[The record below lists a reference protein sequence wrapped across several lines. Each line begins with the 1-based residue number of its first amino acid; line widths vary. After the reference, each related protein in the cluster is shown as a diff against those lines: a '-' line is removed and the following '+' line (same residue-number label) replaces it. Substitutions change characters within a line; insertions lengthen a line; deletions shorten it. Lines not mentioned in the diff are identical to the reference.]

1 MTAKS
6 RRQAVLLSGLMVA
19 LVGVLWWNLRPPDA
33 GGVTE
38 PRGRRPQAAQRG
50 APDTP
55 VEAVRLDALRAPRAA
70 PADRARDPFRFRAAA
85 PAAPERAVRS
95 MGPGETGSA
104 EGGGE
109 PVLTGPPPIPLRFIG
124 VVRVAEGQRLIA
136 VLSDGNGIYRG
147 SDGDIIEGRYRIV
160 QVRPDSIELAYVDG
174 RGQQV
179 IRLSGS

>member
-1 MTAKS
+1 MTARS
-6 RRQAVLLSGLMVA
+6 QRQALLLGGLLVMLVA
-19 LVGVLWWNLRPPDA
+19 LAWWNLGPSDPAAPPQP
-33 GGVTE
+33 G
-38 PRGRRPQAAQRG
+38 GRRPQTAQRAG
-50 APDTP
+50 PDAP
-55 VEAVRLDALRAPRAA
+55 VEAVRLEALKAPRVA
-70 PADRARDPFRFRAAA
+70 PADRTRDPFRFRAAA
-85 PAAPERAVRS
+85 PPPSERFVPAGGLSGTR
-95 MGPGETGSA
+95 TA

-124 VVRVAEGQRLIA
+124 VVRVTEGQRLIA
-136 VLSDGNGIYRG
+136 VLSDGNGVYRG